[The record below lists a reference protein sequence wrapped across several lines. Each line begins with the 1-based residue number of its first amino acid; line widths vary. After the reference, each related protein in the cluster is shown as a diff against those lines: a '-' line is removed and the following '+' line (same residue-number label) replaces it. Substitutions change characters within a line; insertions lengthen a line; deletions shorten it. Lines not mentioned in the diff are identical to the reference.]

1 MTDLTLWQ
9 SAALPAT
16 VDHVIERYHNGHR
29 RQLADAIA
37 LAEKVA
43 ARHAETFPAEIVPLL
58 QEIEAELSGHM
69 QKEERMLFPMIKN
82 GMGRTA
88 GMPIRVMM
96 IEHEEHEAALARLK
110 EAAHNFTPPAEACQ
124 NWQRLYADLKEFAED
139 LDDHIRLENTILFPR
154 ALNEAV

>member
-1 MTDLTLWQ
+1 MTDLSLWQ
-9 SAALPAT
+9 TASLPNT
-16 VDHVIERYHNGHR
+16 IDHVLERYHATHR
-29 RQLADAIA
+29 RQLADATQ

-43 ARHAETFPAEIVPLL
+43 ARHETFPENLVDLIQA
-58 QEIEAELSGHM
+58 IEAELSSHM
-69 QKEERMLFPMIKN
+69 MKEERMMFPMIKN
-82 GMGRTA
+82 GMGRNA

>member
-1 MTDLTLWQ
+1 
-9 SAALPAT
+9 
-16 VDHVIERYHNGHR
+16 
-29 RQLADAIA
+29 
-37 LAEKVA
+37 
-43 ARHAETFPAEIVPLL
+43 
-58 QEIEAELSGHM
+58 
-69 QKEERMLFPMIKN
+69 MLFPMIKN
-82 GMGRTA
+82 GMGRNA

-124 NWQRLYADLKEFAED
+124 NWQQLYADLKEFAED

>member
-1 MTDLTLWQ
+1 MTDLSLWQ
-9 SAALPAT
+9 TASLPNT
-16 VDHVIERYHNGHR
+16 IDHVLERYHATHR
-29 RQLADAIA
+29 RQLADATQ
-37 LAEKVA
+37 LAEKIA
-43 ARHAETFPAEIVPLL
+43 ARHETFPENLVDLIQA
-58 QEIEAELSGHM
+58 IEAELSSHM
-69 QKEERMLFPMIKN
+69 MKEERMLFPMIKN
-82 GMGRTA
+82 GMGRNA

>member
-37 LAEKVA
+37 LAEKGA

-82 GMGRTA
+82 GMGRNA

-96 IEHEEHEAALARLK
+96 MEHEEHEAALAQLL
-110 EAAHNFTPPAEACQ
+110 ATTDNFTAPAEACSS
-124 NWQRLYADLKEFAED
+124 WQQLYADLKTFADD
-139 LDDHIRLENTILFPR
+139 LNDHIELENTILFPR
-154 ALNEAV
+154 ALNE

>member
-82 GMGRTA
+82 GMGRNA

-96 IEHEEHEAALARLK
+96 MEHEEHEAALAQLL
-110 EAAHNFTPPAEACQ
+110 ATTDNFTAPAEACSS
-124 NWQRLYADLKEFAED
+124 WQQLYADLKTFADD
-139 LDDHIRLENTILFPR
+139 LNDHIELENTILFPR
-154 ALNEAV
+154 ALNE

>member
-69 QKEERMLFPMIKN
+69 QK
-82 GMGRTA
+82 
-88 GMPIRVMM
+88 
-96 IEHEEHEAALARLK
+96 
-110 EAAHNFTPPAEACQ
+110 
-124 NWQRLYADLKEFAED
+124 
-139 LDDHIRLENTILFPR
+139 
-154 ALNEAV
+154 